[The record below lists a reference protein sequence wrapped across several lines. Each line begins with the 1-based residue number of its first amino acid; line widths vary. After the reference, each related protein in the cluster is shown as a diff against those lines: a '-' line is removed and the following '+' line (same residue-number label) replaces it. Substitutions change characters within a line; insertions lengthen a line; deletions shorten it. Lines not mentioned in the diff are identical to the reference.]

1 MASHVNPSSAS
12 NNPTE
17 WTDEDIRDF
26 MKDRNIHI
34 PLTASTKSQIVR
46 KIQRLLNQVAVRTD
60 PQEKKND
67 GEVEEEVVIEPKSA
81 TQSEAEPTC
90 YYGVAF
96 GKETETDADEPAS
109 PYYTNKKDVLTLSA
123 KRKGS
128 RFKKFSTIEEATRFS
143 QTNVSGPLH
152 SSCNPPPPTGEEKA
166 NSYSQPNQPLLNK
179 FKAVIESG
187 SVEKFAECVWE
198 NPRFV

>member
-1 MASHVNPSSAS
+1 MASHVNPSNAS
-12 NNPTE
+12 NDPSE
-17 WTDEDIRDF
+17 WTDEEILGF
-26 MKDRNIHI
+26 LKDRNIVI
-34 PLTASTKSQIVR
+34 PLTASTKPLIVR
-46 KIQRLLNQVAVRTD
+46 KIQRLVKFVAVQTN
-60 PQEKKND
+60 PPEKKND
-67 GEVEEEVVIEPKSA
+67 GDVVEEVVVEPKNT

-96 GKETETDADEPAS
+96 GKGTEADAHEPTS
-109 PYYTNKKDVLTLSA
+109 PYYTDKKDVLTLSA

-143 QTNVSGPLH
+143 QTDVSGPLH
-152 SSCNPPPPTGEEKA
+152 SSCNPPPCTGEEKA

-187 SVEKFAECVWE
+187 NVERFAECVWE